1 MSERHNPCA
10 DPLPPFWRSKV
21 ERAFTDAPITRPEL
35 TAFEADVLTL
45 VGDHHLIEEIA
56 RRLGT
61 NKNTVSDALFRARAK
76 TRGDAS

>member
-21 ERAFTDAPITRPEL
+21 ERAFVSAPPPRNCL
-35 TAFEADVLTL
+35 TAFEADVLAL
-45 VGDHHLIEEIA
+45 VGDHHLVEEIA
-56 RRLGT
+56 RRFGT

-76 TRGDAS
+76 TQGRAA